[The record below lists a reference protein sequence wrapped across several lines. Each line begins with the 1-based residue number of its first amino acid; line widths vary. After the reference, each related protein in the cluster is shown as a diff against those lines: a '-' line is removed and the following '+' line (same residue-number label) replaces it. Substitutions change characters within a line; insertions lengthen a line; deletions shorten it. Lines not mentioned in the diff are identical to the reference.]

1 MKPYLLAAVAFVLL
15 TACGKDNVNDDSRLV
30 LQKKI
35 HGRYKLT
42 SCQSNQP
49 LDLNNDGI
57 ASVNLTLENSMI
69 LMAEVELKVVIPD
82 ICLKDNEFAF
92 SETWPAETKFRLD
105 TNEHIPCP
113 VPPIYNSYYDIFCT
127 ANIGCID
134 KDFKSVRLLN
144 DIKPSSNGT
153 LVSIES
159 ITFDDDKVVRIT
171 SMRRFYTNKNGWVTA
186 TVESTYKHY
195 TSAC

>member
-1 MKPYLLAAVAFVLL
+1 MKQLLLAVSAIILF
-15 TACGKDNVNDDSRLV
+15 TACGKDPKNDEYRLS

-35 HGRYKLT
+35 QGRYKLI
-42 SCQSNQP
+42 SCKSNQP

-105 TNEHIPCP
+105 TNEPIPCP
-113 VPPIYNSYYDIFCT
+113 VPPIYNSFYDIFCT
-127 ANIGCID
+127 ANVGCID
-134 KDFKSVRLLN
+134 KNFKSVRLLN

-186 TVESTYKHY
+186 TIESTYKHY